1 MEPLGKSLRYFPPF
15 WLSKKEMSNKWR
27 GNLCNFMIYDYH
39 MHVIGRFVFEG
50 KLIQPLGG
58 RPFPSD
64 WPTFG
69 IKDFG

>member
-1 MEPLGKSLRYFPPF
+1 
-15 WLSKKEMSNKWR
+15 MSNKWR